1 MDVKNVDG
9 WSIGDYPREV
19 DRPYPDRSAVYHFA
33 GVGDELPL
41 QHS

>member
-9 WSIGDYPREV
+9 LEYLATIPEV

-33 GVGDELPL
+33 GRDELPL